1 MRESLAAITESDQYK
16 NYTQRYQ
23 TLIKENSTDDIDN
36 QSQEIFNY
44 FLNSF
49 EVITMLRQ
57 SMAFLRT
64 SMNEVIASELE
75 GIDRE
80 YFLAIAIILLL
91 VVFSPIIVYIIRNAV
106 MGLQLFSDRLEVK
119 VKELKREKRRAET
132 LVYEMLPRS
141 VADNLRQNQAT
152 SVMFDSA
159 TICFTEIDQ
168 FKDIGRRCDPLQL
181 FELLNTLYKTFDA
194 RIGSNDVYKVE
205 TINDTYMVASGLPER
220 NGDRHAAEIAN
231 LCIELMLITPGIMVP
246 HVPGMRLRIR

>member
-1 MRESLAAITESDQYK
+1 MEH
-16 NYTQRYQ
+16 
-23 TLIKENSTDDIDN
+23 
-36 QSQEIFNY
+36 
-44 FLNSF
+44 
-49 EVITMLRQ
+49 VIIMMMMMMMMMMMIMMIVVMMMLRQ
-57 SMAFLRT
+57 SMALLRI

-141 VADNLRQNQAT
+141 VADNLRQNKAT

-159 TICFTEIDQ
+159 TICFTEIDE
-168 FKDIGRRCDPLQL
+168 FKDIARRCDPLQL
-181 FELLNTLYKTFDA
+181 FEFLNTLYKTFDA

>member
-1 MRESLAAITESDQYK
+1 
-16 NYTQRYQ
+16 
-23 TLIKENSTDDIDN
+23 
-36 QSQEIFNY
+36 
-44 FLNSF
+44 
-49 EVITMLRQ
+49 MLRQ
-57 SMAFLRT
+57 SMALLRI

-152 SVMFDSA
+152 SVIFESA
-159 TICFTEIDQ
+159 TTSFTEIDE
-168 FKDIGRRCDPLQL
+168 FKDIARRCDFLQL
-181 FELLNTLYKTFDA
+181 FEFLNTL
-194 RIGSNDVYKVE
+194 
-205 TINDTYMVASGLPER
+205 PQ
-220 NGDRHAAEIAN
+220 
-231 LCIELMLITPGIMVP
+231 
-246 HVPGMRLRIR
+246 